1 MTIQELKRELKISN
15 KDIADMFGLNLDSY
29 QNSSA
34 KKRYENG
41 LIEFYKVVKI
51 NYDKQ
56 QTI

>member
-1 MTIQELKRELKISN
+1 MTIQQLKKELKLSN
-15 KDIADMFGLNLDSY
+15 KDIADMFGLSLDSY

>member
-1 MTIQELKRELKISN
+1 MTIQEPKRELKLSN
-15 KDIADMFGLNLDSY
+15 KDIADMFGLSLDSY

>member
-1 MTIQELKRELKISN
+1 MTIQQLKRELKISN

>member
-1 MTIQELKRELKISN
+1 MTIQQLKKELKLSN
-15 KDIADMFGLNLDSY
+15 KDIADMFGLSLDSY

-34 KKRYENG
+34 KKRYEKG